1 MSGSDSYQRIW
12 KQAAL
17 IPAGQVA
24 SYGQIARLAGLPRR
38 AARMVG
44 RALGAAPQELELPWH
59 RVVNAQGRIAIPEGT
74 NRYKHQV
81 ALLQGEG
88 IKVRNGQ
95 LNMVEYGWDPSLD
108 ELLWGPGM
116 LHDPANSS
124 VEETGKDK

>member
-74 NRYKHQV
+74 NLYKHQV

-95 LNMVEYGWDPSLD
+95 LNMDEYGWDPSLD